1 VGPFIK
7 KIVCSALILGLLFF
21 NFETIESNAAE
32 NLENDN
38 KCTVKKVEIQS
49 KDVNG
54 TDRES
59 YIEEA
64 LNAKRVQAVIESA
77 EEQGYFLE
85 EESIQVKR
93 IFPEDQESQV
103 NVALMLSKSQDE
115 YQIVLYNSQGITN
128 VIDVN
133 DGEVN
138 MNYTLPGEITPRILC
153 ITCSRVCLGLVGNP
167 PAFLSCLALCVV
179 ACGA

>member
-1 VGPFIK
+1 MGPFIK

-38 KCTVKKVEIQS
+38 KCTVKKVEMQS

-85 EESIQVKR
+85 EEAIQVKR
-93 IFPEDQESQV
+93 IF
-103 NVALMLSKSQDE
+103 LKIKS
-115 YQIVLYNSQGITN
+115 LK
-128 VIDVN
+128 
-133 DGEVN
+133 
-138 MNYTLPGEITPRILC
+138 
-153 ITCSRVCLGLVGNP
+153 
-167 PAFLSCLALCVV
+167 
-179 ACGA
+179 